1 MNRSILLRLCGFA
14 AIAAGPLCV
23 LGGMLHPIDG
33 DHAHSPEALG
43 TDHVLGSSSLLVG
56 TVLLLLSLPGI
67 YGWLSPRLGKLGLVG
82 YVLYFVGNLLNAVPH
97 LVLMAFAGH
106 TLAEHPEVVSDKDM
120 ILAAPAF
127 ETEQVVTAFGFI
139 FGLLLFGVALVRAHG
154 IPRPIGVAA
163 IAGAVLIFVPIPTME
178 VVSGL
183 QIELL
188 RGFVISALGYLA
200 VRRPAATAGRD
211 VAPLAASRV

>member
-1 MNRSILLRLCGFA
+1 MNRSTLLRLSGYA
-14 AIAAGPLCV
+14 AIVAGPLCV

-43 TDHVLGSSSLLVG
+43 TDHVLGSSSLLIG
-56 TVLLLLSLPGI
+56 TLLLLLSLPGI
-67 YGWLSPRLGKLGLVG
+67 YGWLAPRLGRLGLVG

-97 LVLMAFAGH
+97 LVLMTFASH
-106 TLAEHPEVVSDKDM
+106 ELAQHPEIVSKNDM
-120 ILAAPAF
+120 IIAAPAF
-127 ETEQVVTAFGFI
+127 ETEQVITAFGFI
-139 FGLLLFGVALVRAHG
+139 LGLLLFGIALVRAHG
-154 IPRPIGVAA
+154 VPRPIGIAA
-163 IAGAVLIFVPIPTME
+163 VAGAVLIFVPIPAME

-200 VRRPAATAGRD
+200 VQQSPAPEREVT
-211 VAPLAASRV
+211 PLAASRV